1 MNYFQVMTIKRLL
14 AHNKLYL
21 FLALFWTLLVLLLC
35 LVSVGN
41 LPRLSVKVDSID
53 KVVHFTFHFVFVM
66 LWFLY
71 LKEKNIRNVFFKIF
85 LASFSLGVIF
95 VFLQSIFTVTSQA
108 DIKDVLANTTGTI
121 TAITILLLY
130 YKFFKKDIL

>member
-85 LASFSLGVIF
+85 LASFSLGVIIEI
-95 VFLQSIFTVTSQA
+95 LQSIFTVTRQA

>member
-85 LASFSLGVIF
+85 LASFSLGVIIEI
-95 VFLQSIFTVTSQA
+95 LQSIFTVTRQA

-130 YKFFKKDIL
+130 YKFFKKEIL

>member
-1 MNYFQVMTIKRLL
+1 MTIKRLL

-85 LASFSLGVIF
+85 LASFSLGVIIEI
-95 VFLQSIFTVTSQA
+95 LQSIFTVTRQA

-130 YKFFKKDIL
+130 YKFFKKEIL